1 MATEGL
7 LADFLREIKQVT
19 FVQKRHEE
27 QLKAK
32 REATIT
38 EASRRIEADKDKLPD
53 ITMDQ
58 SEHANFIPENDE
70 VFDNDLE
77 TPEEKPEDQELRDT
91 GGKHLT
97 GELEQGSYPIALYSL
112 GTWSRCQ
119 D

>member
-91 GGKHLT
+91 GGKHLI
-97 GELEQGSYPIALYSL
+97 GELKYGPCLTAPRSL
-112 GTWSRCQ
+112 GTWPRCQ